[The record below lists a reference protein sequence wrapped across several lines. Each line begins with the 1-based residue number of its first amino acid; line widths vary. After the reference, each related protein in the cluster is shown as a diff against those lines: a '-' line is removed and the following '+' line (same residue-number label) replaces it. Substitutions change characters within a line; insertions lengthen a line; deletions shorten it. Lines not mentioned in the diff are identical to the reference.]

1 MIRLD
6 FSPACK
12 MKIHHRE
19 SVGRSRGRARMSSW
33 REGGKEGDD
42 VLTPLA
48 SQAGCSS
55 NQYEILLHSSRLLTP
70 ESSRDGSHE
79 RH

>member
-12 MKIHHRE
+12 MKSHHRE
-19 SVGRSRGRARMSSW
+19 SVGRSRGRACMSSW